1 MEEKQSLKKKK
12 KEKWFAH
19 SYTTG
24 GNKMASK
31 AQYALCKT
39 LPPYYSGL
47 LIPRGWNLFAV

>member
-1 MEEKQSLKKKK
+1 MEEKKSLKKKK

-47 LIPRGWNLFAV
+47 LIPRG